1 MTKDLWYRSKNKR
14 TDIHVKMWIP
24 DTEPR
29 AIVQIVH
36 GMIEHIQ
43 RYDEFAKYLI
53 SKGYLVVGHDHLGHG
68 WSVNSTEEWGY
79 FSDDPSRTLV
89 QDIHQLRVNMK
100 KRYPNLPYFIL
111 GFSMGSYLMRRYL
124 ADHGSGLSG
133 VILMGTGHVSPALA
147 RFGIEFT
154 KLYALIRGWKH
165 RSLLVRGMMYNKS
178 YSQYDMTNR
187 NPERSWLSTDPQVLI
202 NALEDPACRFNF
214 TLNGYLGL
222 FETVAFACSMKNV
235 RQIPRNLPVLIVS
248 GEKDPVGG
256 LGKGVIRFSRMCNKA
271 GLKDKTLKLYGGDRH
286 EILHERD
293 KDVVFEDILNWM
305 EKRF

>member
-1 MTKDLWYRSKNKR
+1 MTKNVWYKSKNKK
-14 TDIHVKMWIP
+14 TEIYVKMWIP
-24 DTEPR
+24 DGEPR
-29 AIVQIVH
+29 AVVQIVH
-36 GMIEHIQ
+36 GMIEHIR
-43 RYDEFAKYLI
+43 RYDEFAEFLV
-53 SKGYLVVGHDHLGHG
+53 SKGFLVVGHDHLGHG

-89 QDIHQLRVNMK
+89 RDIHQLRVNMK
-100 KRYPNLPYFIL
+100 KRYPDLPYFIL
-111 GFSMGSYLMRRYL
+111 GFSMGSYLIRRYL
-124 ADHGSGLSG
+124 ADYGSGISG
-133 VILMGTGHVSPALA
+133 VIIMGTGHVSPALA
-147 RFGIEFT
+147 RFGVDFT
-154 KLYALIRGWKH
+154 KLYALFKGWNH
-165 RSLLVRGMMYNKS
+165 RSLLVKAMMYNRS

-187 NPERSWLSTDPQVLI
+187 NPEKSWLSTDPQVLI

-235 RQIPRNLPVLIVS
+235 ERIPKNLPVLIVS

-271 GLKDKTLKLYGGDRH
+271 GLTDKKLKLYGGDRH

-293 KDVVFEDILNWM
+293 KEVVFEDILNWM
-305 EKRF
+305 EAHL